1 MLVKLVADMVKTQ
14 TVTCGE
20 VDRILST
27 ADYAKLNVAIC
38 PNIKPTIAHYHP
50 EFDEIYFMLDGWIH
64 LRTYDPTTG
73 RYSEQRLGANELALF
88 PMGMHH
94 VIDQSSSVNRLCVLM
109 LPGFLG
115 EVPSDK
121 L

>member
-20 VDRILST
+20 VDMVVST

-50 EFDEIYFMLDGWIH
+50 EFDEIYFMGWARYR
-64 LRTYDPTTG
+64 LTSSDPVPAKP
-73 RYSEQRLGANELALF
+73 GAA
-88 PMGMHH
+88 
-94 VIDQSSSVNRLCVLM
+94 
-109 LPGFLG
+109 
-115 EVPSDK
+115 
-121 L
+121 

>member
-20 VDRILST
+20 VDMILST

-50 EFDEIYFMLDGWIH
+50 EFDEIYFMLDGWARCR
-64 LRTYDPTTG
+64 LTSSDPVPAKP
-73 RYSEQRLGANELALF
+73 GAA
-88 PMGMHH
+88 
-94 VIDQSSSVNRLCVLM
+94 
-109 LPGFLG
+109 
-115 EVPSDK
+115 
-121 L
+121 